1 MYSHVLI
8 PIVFDHE
15 DASAKSLDV
24 AQALLNETGKI
35 TLLHVIEEIPSYAST
50 YLPEGLAKSQQTEA
64 QSGLERIAEASE
76 ARCETAV
83 VQGHASSRILDFG
96 TAHDVDCIVI
106 ASHKPGIEDYF
117 LGSTAARVVRHA
129 QCGVHVLR

>member
-8 PIVFDHE
+8 PIVFDHVE
-15 DASAKSLDV
+15 TSVRSLEV
-24 AQALLNETGKI
+24 AQDLLNETGKI
-35 TLLHVIEEIPSYAST
+35 TLLHVIEELPSYAST
-50 YLPEGLAKSQQTEA
+50 FLPEGLAQTQQQDALKSLAMIAQTSNA
-64 QSGLERIAEASE
+64 T
-76 ARCETAV
+76 CETAV
-83 VQGHASSRILDFG
+83 TQGHASSCILSFG
-96 TAHDVDCIVI
+96 KAHAVDCIVI